1 MGRADHYEHG
11 DPNMICD
18 RCGQKFKK
26 SMLRE
31 TWDHLW
37 VCEGDWE
44 PRQPQDKLKAFPDH
58 QSFEDPRPE
67 GTSSITYWD
76 GSNLVSGTNEP
87 TQDDFLET
95 NEVKAEDL

>member
-1 MGRADHYEHG
+1 MGRADFYEHG

-18 RCGQKFKK
+18 RCGKKFKK

-37 VCEGDWE
+37 VCDKDWE
-44 PRQPQDKLKAFPDH
+44 SRQPQDKLRAFRDN

-67 GTSSITYWD
+67 SVAGVTYWD
-76 GSNLVSGTNEP
+76 GSTLTSGLVEP
-87 TQDDFLET
+87 STDTFLET
-95 NEVKAEDL
+95 NEVQAEDL